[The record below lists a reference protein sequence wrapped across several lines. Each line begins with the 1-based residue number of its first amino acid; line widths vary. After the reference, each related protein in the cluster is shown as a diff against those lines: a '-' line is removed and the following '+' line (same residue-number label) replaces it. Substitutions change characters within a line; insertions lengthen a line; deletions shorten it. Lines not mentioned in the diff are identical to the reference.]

1 MLMSKVEGLVKRL
14 QKRLG
19 WRMNRFFAFHIYIL
33 LIFIAG
39 CSRATPAEPLEILF
53 IGNSY
58 TFFND
63 MPGTFTKIAEL
74 GGHQVNVISLARG
87 GFSLARHAE
96 DQVTL
101 STLKGQDWDFVVLQ
115 EKSDIPAIPL
125 ARDESMFPSIRQLN
139 NLVEEQGGETILFL
153 TWGYRD
159 GLPEAGLRDYK
170 AMQAE
175 VAASYQNIADELNV
189 RVAPVG
195 IAWKKALERDPK
207 LELWMADGSHP
218 SPLGSF
224 LTANVLYAVI
234 FNESPLNIPYVG
246 DGIGED
252 IASLINQI
260 TAETVIEDPST
271 WNLP

>member
-1 MLMSKVEGLVKRL
+1 
-14 QKRLG
+14 
-19 WRMNRFFAFHIYIL
+19 MNRFFAFHIYIL
-33 LIFIAG
+33 LIFIVG
-39 CSRATPAEPLEILF
+39 CSGDAQSTPEEPLDILF

-58 TFFND
+58 TFLND
-63 MPGTFTKIAEL
+63 MPGTFAKIAEV
-74 GGHQVNVISLARG
+74 GGHPVNVTSLAQG
-87 GFSLARHAE
+87 GFSLARYTE

-101 STLKGQDWDFVVLQ
+101 TTLKDQGWDFVVLQ
-115 EKSDIPAIPL
+115 EKSDIPAIPQE
-125 ARDESMFPSIRQLN
+125 RDESMYPYIRQLN

-159 GLPEAGLRDYK
+159 GLPESGLSDYK
-170 AMQAE
+170 AMQNE
-175 VAASYQNIADELNV
+175 VTASYQTIGDELNV

-195 IAWKKALERDPK
+195 IVWENILRRDPQ

-252 IASLINQI
+252 IANLIKQI
-260 TAETVIEDPST
+260 TTETVIEDPGT

>member
-1 MLMSKVEGLVKRL
+1 MK
-14 QKRLG
+14 
-19 WRMNRFFAFHIYIL
+19 RFFAFHIYIL

-63 MPGTFTKIAEL
+63 MPGTFAKIAEL

-87 GFSLARHAE
+87 GFSLSRHAE
-96 DQVTL
+96 DQLTL
-101 STLKGQDWDFVVLQ
+101 STLKSQDWDFVVLQ

-159 GLPEAGLRDYK
+159 GLPAAGLSDYK
-170 AMQAE
+170 AMQTE
-175 VAASYQNIADELNV
+175 VAASYQTIGDELNV

-195 IAWKKALERDPK
+195 IAWENLLKRDPQ
-207 LELWMADGSHP
+207 LQLWMSDGSHP
-218 SPLGSF
+218 TPLGSF

-260 TAETVIEDPST
+260 TTETVIENPST